1 MEWAVII
8 QEVFRIVLI
17 PLLGLLVKYFV
28 EFVNLKAEEVK
39 EKNNDA
45 TYQKYIT
52 MLNNTIVNA
61 VTATNQTYVDSLK
74 AQGKFDIE
82 AQKVALQKS
91 YDTVIS
97 VLGVDAQRYLNE
109 AVGDLNTYIMT
120 AIERQVNVNK
130 NLATTT
136 NS

>member
-52 MLNNTIVNA
+52 MLNKTIVI
-61 VTATNQTYVDSLK
+61 Y
-74 AQGKFDIE
+74 FW
-82 AQKVALQKS
+82 
-91 YDTVIS
+91 
-97 VLGVDAQRYLNE
+97 
-109 AVGDLNTYIMT
+109 
-120 AIERQVNVNK
+120 
-130 NLATTT
+130 
-136 NS
+136 

>member
-97 VLGVDAQRYLNE
+97 VLGADAQRYLNE

>member
-1 MEWAVII
+1 
-8 QEVFRIVLI
+8 
-17 PLLGLLVKYFV
+17 
-28 EFVNLKAEEVK
+28 
-39 EKNNDA
+39 
-45 TYQKYIT
+45 

-97 VLGVDAQRYLNE
+97 VLGADAQRYLNE